1 MLKHGILG
9 LLNYGDMTGY
19 EIREIFDKSLNF
31 FWQAQSSQIYRELRA
46 LEKNG
51 WIAITTVKQ
60 TEKPNKNVCSITE
73 SGRAELLSWLSTQNP
88 VGDTRV
94 PLLMQVFFLGNR
106 SKEENIAYF
115 EDIANA
121 CRQQLASFSN
131 IDKSI
136 DYFEDALNL
145 QDQSPYWKMTADFGR
160 RSLQMHIDWAE
171 HCAAKLRTELRS
183 ER

>member
-19 EIREIFDKSLNF
+19 EIREIFNKSLNF
-31 FWQAQSSQIYRELRA
+31 FWQAQSSQIYRELRT

-51 WIAITTVKQ
+51 WITITTVEQ
-60 TEKPNKNVCSITE
+60 SEKPNKNVCSITE
-73 SGRAELLSWLSTQNP
+73 DGRTELLSWLSTQNP
-88 VGDTRV
+88 IGDVRV

-115 EDIANA
+115 EG
-121 CRQQLASFSN
+121 
-131 IDKSI
+131 
-136 DYFEDALNL
+136 ELNL

-171 HCAAKLRTELRS
+171 HCAAKLRS